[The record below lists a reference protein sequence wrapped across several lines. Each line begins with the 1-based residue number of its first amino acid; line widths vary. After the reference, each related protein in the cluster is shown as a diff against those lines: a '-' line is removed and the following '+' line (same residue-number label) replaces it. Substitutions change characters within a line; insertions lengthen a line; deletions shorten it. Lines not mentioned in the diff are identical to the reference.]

1 MDTCPVCKG
10 TYPQHTARYCNVV
23 CDDCLMRY
31 PCMTDNN
38 KEIMFGNIDHTGG
51 FLSVIDGKQTTPPIH
66 YCYINGVKIYANEA
80 RFGGIVYSGC
90 E

>member
-1 MDTCPVCKG
+1 MDTCPVCKV

-51 FLSVIDGKQTTPPIH
+51 FLSVIDGKQTTTPIH
-66 YCYINGVKIYANEA
+66 YCYINGLKIYANEA

>member
-1 MDTCPVCKG
+1 MDTCPVCKV

-51 FLSVIDGKQTTPPIH
+51 FLSVIDGKQTTTPIH
-66 YCYINGVKIYANEA
+66 YCYINVVKIYANEA